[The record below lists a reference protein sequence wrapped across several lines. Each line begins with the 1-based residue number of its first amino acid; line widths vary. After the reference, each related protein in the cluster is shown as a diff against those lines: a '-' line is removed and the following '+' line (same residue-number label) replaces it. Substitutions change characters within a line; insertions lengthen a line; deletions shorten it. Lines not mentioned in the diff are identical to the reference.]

1 VRKIEEKYLDKPIV
15 QFGDAKRLRWLFLR
29 ISLCIRQIPK
39 VISNDQYPTNSSLTF
54 KLQSGRDASEEVNR
68 STVMKDTDRVRVR
81 VRTDTAN
88 LGALATLFCGGGG
101 LGGLAEETQK
111 PGKIGH
117 GE

>member
-1 VRKIEEKYLDKPIV
+1 MVILYLLHKSEENWRKYLDKPIV

-68 STVMKDTDRVRVR
+68 STVMKDTDRVREE
-81 VRTDTAN
+81 RTPP
-88 LGALATLFCGGGG
+88 
-101 LGGLAEETQK
+101 K
-111 PGKIGH
+111 PGG
-117 GE
+117 